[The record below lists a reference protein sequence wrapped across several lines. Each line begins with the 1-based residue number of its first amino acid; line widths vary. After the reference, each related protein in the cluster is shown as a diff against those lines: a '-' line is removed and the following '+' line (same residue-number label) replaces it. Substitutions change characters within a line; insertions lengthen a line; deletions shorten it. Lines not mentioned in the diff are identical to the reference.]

1 VSMQLAASG
10 PRELPLRLR
19 IPAWAQAAR
28 IEVNGQRWAGAAE
41 PGTFAEINREWRD
54 GDRIDLE
61 LPREKGLEA
70 VDRQHPG
77 IVALLAGPL
86 VLFPVNQGAERPRPT
101 RAELLAAQQVAPRRW
116 EMRAGATAV
125 TLLPYVE
132 IDAEDYSTFV
142 TLAA

>member
-1 VSMQLAASG
+1 MQVAASQ
-10 PRELPLRLR
+10 PRELTLRLR

-28 IEVNGQRWAGAAE
+28 IEVNGRRWAGAAE

-61 LPREKGLEA
+61 LPRAKRLEA
-70 VDRQHPG
+70 VDRQHPE

-86 VLFPVNQGAERPRPT
+86 VLFPVNQSAGRPRPT

-116 EMRAGATAV
+116 EMRAGPSAV

-132 IDAEDYSTFV
+132 IDAEDYSTFL